1 MFVLRSDLDPTE
13 GTLRFYDSA
22 CVYTFNSLEF
32 DNLQPSIFRSAPTYL
47 PRRER
52 EPFSRQSP
60 EPEPEPEPELG
71 PELAVR
77 SHGCRPSDAN
87 PRTFLNAGVGN
98 SCFMIARDLL
108 RYVCEVRG
116 VPIKSPR

>member
-47 PRRER
+47 PVER

-60 EPEPEPEPELG
+60 ESREPEPEPELE

-87 PRTFLNAGVGN
+87 PRTFLNARVGN
-98 SCFMIARDLL
+98 SCFMIARDLI
-108 RYVCEVRG
+108 RSVCEVRG
-116 VPIKSPR
+116 LLTKSPK

>member
-13 GTLRFYDSA
+13 GTLQFYDSA

-32 DNLQPSIFRSAPTYL
+32 DNLQPSIFRSAPTNL

-52 EPFSRQSP
+52 EPVSRQSP
-60 EPEPEPEPELG
+60 ESREPEPEAELQ

-77 SHGCRPSDAN
+77 SHGGLPSDAN
-87 PRTFLNAGVGN
+87 PRSFLNARVGIFG
-98 SCFMIARDLL
+98 S
-108 RYVCEVRG
+108 
-116 VPIKSPR
+116 